1 MCISKTKTMQSTHH
15 VTRFQ
20 SHSTRLRSLIIEFL
34 LRFSFRKQ
42 QFDFVTPRNIFQE
55 CALNLCLGLMH
66 LGCVQLSM
74 YCVIWF
80 EKCVDVEFITNLILY
95 HSSLFLNTNF
105 DIKLLQSFCRKIAL
119 SRVQLMQPVLNDKHK
134 LNIEQMASSNSYLLE
149 YASNKVNIKK

>member
-42 QFDFVTPRNIFQE
+42 QFDFMTPRNIFQE

-95 HSSLFLNTNF
+95 HSSRFLIYSSIANCCKHF
-105 DIKLLQSFCRKIAL
+105 VEKLHL
-119 SRVQLMQPVLNDKHK
+119 SNVQLNATTLIDKHK
-134 LNIEQMASSNSYLLE
+134 LAKEQMA
-149 YASNKVNIKK
+149 NKNFFIFLYFCIS